1 MATVIRFARH
11 GTKKRPFYRI
21 VVQDHRSPR
30 DGKFI
35 ENIGT
40 LDPRKGDS
48 TLKIERPRLEYWL
61 GCGAQMSESVASK
74 VKILRKQ
81 WGLSGETVEKQA
93 APAGA
98 SDKPKASAK
107 APKTSKAKSKEA

>member
-21 VVQDHRSPR
+21 VVQDHRAPR
-30 DGKFI
+30 DGRFI

-48 TLKIERPRLEYWL
+48 TLTVERPRLEYWL
-61 GCGAQMSESVASK
+61 GCGAQMSDSVASK

-81 WGLSGETVEKQA
+81 WGLA
-93 APAGA
+93 APVEQNQTASA
-98 SDKPKASAK
+98 TVSDKPKAAK
-107 APKTSKAKSKEA
+107 PKAKTSTKSKEA